1 VGPSEHAAGAHR
13 RYTADDVR
21 RLEAMRRLTL
31 DGVPPAEAARV
42 ALRSAAGLHAVD
54 GEGGDGALAGRPLPD
69 REGRLR
75 SARRGGPGGRVLALP
90 GADGTV
96 RGVGRAAMALDAA
109 EVAGTLRRE
118 VDEHGVLHTWE
129 HVLRPVL
136 VALGERWA
144 ATGQGVEVEHLV
156 SDCAASVLRAVAA
169 AVPEDRSRRP
179 VLLAGA
185 PDDHHA
191 LPLHALAA
199 ALAERGIGSRTLG
212 PSLPSASLQAAVRR
226 TGPALLFLWS
236 QLPGSAAQADLDAL
250 PVTRP
255 ATAVVVGGPGWST
268 RPLPDRVTV
277 AHDLGHAVD
286 LTERALGA

>member
-1 VGPSEHAAGAHR
+1 
-13 RYTADDVR
+13 
-21 RLEAMRRLTL
+21 
-31 DGVPPAEAARV
+31 
-42 ALRSAAGLHAVD
+42 
-54 GEGGDGALAGRPLPD
+54 
-69 REGRLR
+69 
-75 SARRGGPGGRVLALP
+75 P

-109 EVAGTLRRE
+109 EVTGTLRRE
-118 VDEHGVLHTWE
+118 VAEHGVLHTWE

-169 AVPEDRSRRP
+169 TAAEDRSRRP

-212 PSLPSASLQAAVRR
+212 PSLPAESVRAAVQR
-226 TGPALLFLWS
+226 TGPALLFLWA
-236 QLPGSAAQADLDAL
+236 QLPGTAARAELEGL

-255 ATAVVVGGPGWST
+255 ATAVVVGGPGWDPA
-268 RPLPDRVTV
+268 RLPDRVTV
-277 AHDLGHAVD
+277 ATDLGHAVE
-286 LTERALGA
+286 LAERALGA